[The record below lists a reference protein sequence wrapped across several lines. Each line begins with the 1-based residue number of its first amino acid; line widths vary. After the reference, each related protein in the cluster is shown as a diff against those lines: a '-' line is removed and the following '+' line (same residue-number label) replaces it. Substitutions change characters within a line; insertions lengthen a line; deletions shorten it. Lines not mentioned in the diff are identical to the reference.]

1 MKKSLIKIIKT
12 LLILII
18 SILIIYLIL
27 TLNRFLLWCNRN
39 QILLFNNNISPE
51 YILDNVD
58 INAINSLGGNIE
70 DFANTLDESKLNV
83 EAFKGD
89 GNFTFTKDGK
99 TYSFAEYYNSI
110 GFSVWTYL
118 SSEFQTISLLYVDI
132 AILWGIILT
141 VFYIIASNEKI
152 NYNVK
157 FVIGYFVII
166 IFIVQM
172 YGYLKGIFYG
182 FIDSIRYMPVFY
194 IIYTMFF
201 IIIYFI
207 NRKKYKEIINGLNN
221 KIFKDNN
228 K

>member
-1 MKKSLIKIIKT
+1 MKKRLVKIIKT
-12 LLILII
+12 LLLLII
-18 SILIIYLIL
+18 SIFIIYLIL
-27 TLNRFLLWCNRN
+27 TLNRFLFWCNKN
-39 QILLFNNNISPE
+39 QIILFNNNILSE
-51 YILDNVD
+51 NIVDNVD
-58 INAINSLGGNIE
+58 INAINSLGANIE
-70 DFANTLDESKLNV
+70 DFANTLEESKANT

-141 VFYIIASNEKI
+141 AFYIVASNEKI
-152 NYNVK
+152 NYNTK
-157 FVIGYFVII
+157 FVIGYFVIM

-182 FIDSIRYMPVFY
+182 FIDSIKYMPGFY
-194 IIYTMFF
+194 IIYTMIF

-207 NRKKYKEIINGLNN
+207 NRKKYKEMINGLNN
-221 KIFKDNN
+221 TIKEKNV
-228 K
+228 

>member
-1 MKKSLIKIIKT
+1 MKKRVIKIIKT
-12 LLILII
+12 LILLII

-27 TLNRFLLWCNRN
+27 TLNRFLFWCNRN
-39 QILLFNNNISPE
+39 QIILFNNNISPE
-51 YILDNVD
+51 YIIDNVD
-58 INAINSLGGNIE
+58 INSINSLGTNIE

-118 SSEFQTISLLYVDI
+118 SSEFQAISLLYVDV
-132 AILWGIILT
+132 AILWGIVLT
-141 VFYIIASNEKI
+141 IFYIIVSNQKL
-152 NYNVK
+152 NYNIK
-157 FVIGYFVII
+157 FVIGYFVIM

-172 YGYLKGIFYG
+172 YGYLRGIFYG
-182 FIDSIRYMPVFY
+182 FIDSIKYMPVFY
-194 IIYTMFF
+194 IIYTIIFA
-201 IIIYFI
+201 IIYCI

-221 KIFKDNN
+221 TILKDNV